1 MAERRTVEA
10 ILELARWA
18 PSGDNTQCWRFE
30 IGGAGGELTLH
41 GFDTRTHCVYDLDGH
56 PSQISLGAL
65 IETIVIAAST
75 HGLHA
80 DVARRGGLPDER
92 PTFDICFVAD
102 PTVGSDPLAAHILTR
117 SVQRRPMRMRAIT
130 DAEKA
135 ALASIIGP
143 GWRLVWFESLAER
156 WRLARLMFANAK
168 LRLTMPEAYATHRD
182 IIEWSARESPDKVP
196 DQALGVDAMTLR
208 LMRWIMADWQ
218 RVAFFNRWLAGTV
231 APRLQM
237 DLLPGLA
244 CGAHF
249 ALVAAAPPR
258 TIDDY
263 VAGGRA
269 VQRFWLAATGL
280 GLAMQPELTP
290 LIFARY
296 LREGRTFTAAP
307 GLQARAAVLARQLE
321 GILGAADTAAALF
334 IGRLGAG
341 PPALARSTRRPLAE
355 LMVVNAGG

>member
-1 MAERRTVEA
+1 MTERQTVEA

-30 IGGAGGELTLH
+30 VGPAGELIVH

-65 IETIVIAAST
+65 IETISIAAST
-75 HGLHA
+75 HGLRTE
-80 DVARRGGLPDER
+80 VARRGDLPDER
-92 PTFDICFVAD
+92 PTFDIHFVAD
-102 PTVGSDPLAAHILTR
+102 PAIAPDPLADHILTR
-117 SVQRRPMRMRAIT
+117 SVQRRPLRTRAIT
-130 DAEKA
+130 DAEKT
-135 ALASIIGP
+135 ALRSAVGP
-143 GWRLVWFESLAER
+143 SWRLVWFESLAER

-182 IIEWSARESPDKVP
+182 IIEWGARESARKVP
-196 DQALGVDAMTLR
+196 DQALGVDPATLR
-208 LMRWIMADWQ
+208 LMRWIMADWR
-218 RVAFFNRWLAGTV
+218 RVEFFNRWLAGTV

-249 ALVAAAPPR
+249 VLVAGAPPR
-258 TIDDY
+258 TIDHY

-269 VQRFWLAATGL
+269 VQRFWLAATQL

-296 LREGRTFTAAP
+296 VREGRPFSAVPALQDSAA
-307 GLQARAAVLARQLE
+307 ALAQRLE
-321 GILGAADTAAALF
+321 ALLGAGDTAAALF
-334 IGRLGAG
+334 IGRIGAG
-341 PPALARSTRRPLAE
+341 PPARARSTRRPLAE
-355 LMVVNAGG
+355 LMVNAGG

>member
-1 MAERRTVEA
+1 MIEHRTVEA

-30 IGGAGGELTLH
+30 IGAGGELTVH

-65 IETIVIAAST
+65 LETIAIAAST
-75 HGLHA
+75 RHLRTE
-80 DVARRGGLPDER
+80 VARRTGMPDER
-92 PTFDICFVAD
+92 PTFDIRFIADPAVVAD
-102 PTVGSDPLAAHILTR
+102 PLAEHIVTR

-130 DAEKA
+130 AHEKA
-135 ALASIIGP
+135 ALASAVGP
-143 GWRLVWFESLAER
+143 AWRVVWFESLAER

-168 LRLTMPEAYATHRD
+168 LRLTMPEAYATHRE
-182 IIEWSARESPDKVP
+182 IIEWGARESARKVP
-196 DQALGVDAMTLR
+196 DQALGVDPMTLR
-208 LMRWIMADWQ
+208 LMRWIMADWR

-244 CGAHF
+244 CAAHF

-258 TIDDY
+258 TTDDY
-263 VAGGRA
+263 VAGGRV
-269 VQRFWLAATGL
+269 VQRFWLAATRL

-296 LREGRTFTAAP
+296 VREGRRFSAVP
-307 GLQARAAVLARQLE
+307 GLHEQAAVLAQRLE
-321 GILGAADTAAALF
+321 AVLGAGDAAAALF
-334 IGRLGAG
+334 IGRIGAG
-341 PPALARSTRRPLAE
+341 PPASARSTRRPLAE
-355 LMVVNAGG
+355 LMINAGG